1 MTAPQAQPTKAATQN
16 LVREI
21 LALTAEITG
30 APVEDTTAAIDPA
43 AFQPRDEVETMLA
56 GLAAAHVRLIHR
68 SMNEI
73 LAAPPGLD
81 QSRGKAQLVAL
92 DRVLFGYLR
101 ELRAAGKRPVDSLA
115 APISTLKLSRK
126 ASKQADKLARKGIKR
141 RICMREMSLF
151 HRQPSNT
158 MTRACNVPNPQKSN
172 WNSKAARLVGLVLQS
187 STPFDH
193 STRFGH
199 C

>member
-56 GLAAAHVRLIHR
+56 GLAVAHVRLIHK

-101 ELRAAGKRPVDSLA
+101 ELRTARKRPADSFAAPIPQSVPVPGKDKKRPSPEPSPARSIPGLNAAAFGLPPKPAGKSALLSGTASNLA
-115 APISTLKLSRK
+115 APRTAPLMPHF
-126 ASKQADKLARKGIKR
+126 A
-141 RICMREMSLF
+141 
-151 HRQPSNT
+151 
-158 MTRACNVPNPQKSN
+158 
-172 WNSKAARLVGLVLQS
+172 
-187 STPFDH
+187 
-193 STRFGH
+193 
-199 C
+199 